1 MSIIGIVCEYNP
13 FHNGHEYQIKKS
25 REMLGE
31 DADIVCVMSGD
42 FVQRG
47 EAALFSKF
55 ARAEAACR
63 CGADLVVEL
72 PLPWALSSAENFARG
87 AVSLL
92 KRMKADYLSFGSEQG
107 ALRELEGIAETILSE
122 GFHERVMEIL
132 GEKADSS
139 YAAARQR
146 ALEERLG
153 SAAELIERPNNI
165 LAVEYL
171 KAIRTLGADMKP
183 ITVRREGAAHDGAGG
198 EESYRSAS
206 ALRELLRRGEDIS
219 PYVPEKAREVYDS
232 EITLGRM
239 IRRDKLETAVLSRL
253 RMFDAEYFESMPD
266 GGNGAG
272 RRLYDAVRRE
282 AGLDAILNAAKTRRY
297 PLARMRR
304 ICMCSALSINREAA
318 DGLPGYARVL
328 AANERGCEVLSR
340 LRGKTEVPLI
350 TKPAS
355 IRQLDEAAQK
365 MFALGAAAH
374 DLYVLGYEKDDGEIC
389 GNDWRTG
396 PKIVKII

>member
-25 REMLGE
+25 REIVGE

-47 EAALFSKF
+47 EAAVFSKF

-63 CGADLVVEL
+63 CGADLVIEL

-92 KRMKADYLSFGSEQG
+92 AQMKADVLSFGSEHG
-107 ALRELEGIAETILSE
+107 ELRELERIAETLLDK
-122 GFHERVMEIL
+122 GFGERTTEIL
-132 GEKADSS
+132 AHSASIS

-153 SAAELIERPNNI
+153 GTAEIIESPNNI

-171 KAIRTLGADMKP
+171 KAIRTLGAELKP
-183 ITVRREGAAHDGAGG
+183 ITIKREGAAHDGSG
-198 EESYRSAS
+198 EGRCRSA
-206 ALRELLRRGEDIS
+206 AELREMLQKGEDIS
-219 PYVPEKAREVYDS
+219 AFVPERAREVYEN
-232 EITLGRM
+232 EITQGRL
-239 IRRDKLETAVLSRL
+239 IHRDKLETALLSRL
-253 RMFDAEYFESMPD
+253 RMFDADYFESMRD
-266 GGNGAG
+266 AGNGAG
-272 RRLYDAVRRE
+272 RRLYEAVRRE
-282 AGLDAILNAAKTRRY
+282 AGLDAVLDAAKTRRY

-304 ICMCSALSINREAA
+304 ICMCAALGIDREAA

-328 AANERGCEVLSR
+328 AANERGCALLAR

-355 IRQLDEAAQK
+355 VRQIDGAARK
-365 MFALGAAAH
+365 VFALGAAAH
-374 DLYVLGYEKDDGEIC
+374 DLYVLGYGNNEEKLC
-389 GNDWRTG
+389 GNDWRSG
-396 PKIVKII
+396 PKIVKFI